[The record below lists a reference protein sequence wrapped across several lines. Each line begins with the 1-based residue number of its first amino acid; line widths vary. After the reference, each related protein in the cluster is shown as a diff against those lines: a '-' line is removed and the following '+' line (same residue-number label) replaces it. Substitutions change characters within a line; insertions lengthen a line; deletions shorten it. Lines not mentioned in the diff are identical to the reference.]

1 MANKNDLSGLKIKPK
16 NTLLNLQTT
25 ARSVNTQATAGR
37 KPKPVTEKQSELI
50 GLRFTPSELEH
61 IKLQAGLVPVA
72 TYLKNELITKAGLFT
87 D

>member
-1 MANKNDLSGLKIKPK
+1 MANKNDLSGLKIQPK
-16 NTLLNLQTT
+16 NTLLKLQVP
-25 ARSVNTQATAGR
+25 AWSVNTQGTAGR

-61 IKLQAGLVPVA
+61 IKQQAGLVPVA